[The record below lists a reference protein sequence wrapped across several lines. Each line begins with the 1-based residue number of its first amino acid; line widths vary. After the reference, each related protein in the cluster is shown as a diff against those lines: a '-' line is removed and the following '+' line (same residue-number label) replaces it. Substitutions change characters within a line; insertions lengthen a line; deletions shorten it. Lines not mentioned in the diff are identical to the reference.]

1 MKSELKK
8 FDELLVIMDELREK
22 CPWDK
27 KQDFESLRYLTIEEV
42 YELADA
48 IIEKN
53 HQDIRGELGDLMLH
67 IVFYAKLG
75 QEAGT
80 FTMSDVLEGINK
92 KLIERHPHV
101 FGDVKV
107 ADEHEVKEN
116 WEKIKLAKGKGKRSV
131 LAGVPNSLP
140 SLVKAFR
147 IQEKARGVGFE
158 WDTKEQVWAKVM
170 EELQELKVEEASGKS
185 RENIEEEFGDL
196 IFALVNYGRFL
207 NINAENAL
215 EKTNKK
221 FIRRFI
227 SMEELAKT
235 KGLKFENLNLEQQ
248 DGLWNEVKK
257 DEKLK

>member
-1 MKSELKK
+1 MRDELKK
-8 FDELLVIMDELREK
+8 FEELLHIMDELREK
-22 CPWDK
+22 CPWDR

-48 IIEKN
+48 ILEKN
-53 HQDIRGELGDLMLH
+53 HNDIRNELGDLMLH

-80 FTMSDVLEGINK
+80 FTMSDVLDGINK

-101 FGDVKV
+101 FGDTMV

-116 WEKIKLAKGKGKRSV
+116 WEKIKLLKGKGKKGV
-131 LAGVPNSLP
+131 LDGVPKSLP
-140 SLVKAFR
+140 SLVKAYR

-158 WDTKEQVWAKVM
+158 WDTKEQVWQKVM
-170 EELQELKVEEASGKS
+170 EELQELKVEAEQNQSK
-185 RENIEEEFGDL
+185 EKIEEEFGDL
-196 IFALVNYGRFL
+196 LFALVNYGRF
-207 NINAENAL
+207 IQVNAENAL

-221 FIRRFI
+221 FIRRFRL
-227 SMEELAKT
+227 MEEMAKS
-235 KGLKFENLNLEQQ
+235 KGQQFENMNLEQQ

-257 DEKLK
+257 AEKHK

>member
-1 MKSELKK
+1 MKPELKA
-8 FDELLVIMDELREK
+8 FEELMNIMDELREK
-22 CPWDK
+22 CPWDR

-48 IIEKN
+48 ILENN
-53 HQDIRGELGDLMLH
+53 HSDIRGELGDLLLH
-67 IVFYAKLG
+67 IAFYARLG
-75 QEAGT
+75 KEAGT
-80 FTMSDVLEGINK
+80 FTMNDILETINK

-101 FGDVKV
+101 FGDVIV

-116 WEKIKLAKGKGKRSV
+116 WEKIKLNKGTKGV
-131 LAGVPNSLP
+131 LDGVPNSLP

-158 WDTKEQVWAKVM
+158 WETKEQVWTKVI
-170 EELQELKVEEASGKS
+170 EELHELEAETKS
-185 RENIEEEFGDL
+185 EKSHDKIEEEFGDL

-221 FIRRFI
+221 FIRRFRA
-227 SMEELAKT
+227 MEEIARSRGK
-235 KGLKFENLNLEQQ
+235 KFENMNLEQQ
-248 DGLWNEVKK
+248 DNLWNDVKK
-257 DEKLK
+257 QEKDK